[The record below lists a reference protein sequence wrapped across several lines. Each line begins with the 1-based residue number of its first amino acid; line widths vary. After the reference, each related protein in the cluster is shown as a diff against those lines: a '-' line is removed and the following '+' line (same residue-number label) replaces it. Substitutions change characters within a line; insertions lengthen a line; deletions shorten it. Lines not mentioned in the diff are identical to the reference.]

1 FTTHYLRAAGR
12 GDLRVV
18 GRAIKPGRTVSFAEA
33 EVYGPDGKLI
43 ATGRGTYASG
53 VAPQIVAAREATE
66 TTTAASTDTAS
77 TGTASTATPSTA
89 TGSTATKAGPASGT
103 ATATP
108 DDDATDSDGAPARD

>member
-1 FTTHYLRAAGR
+1 MLRSLGVLITVLFACTAA
-12 GDLRVV
+12 VV
-18 GRAIKPGRTVSFAEA
+18 TWPGFFRLAHTVPFA
-33 EVYGPDGKLI
+33 
-43 ATGRGTYASG
+43 
-53 VAPQIVAAREATE
+53 QIVAAREATE